1 MKGHPDLTQLINKI
15 FSCFLAYLEISFIPL
30 VLAFVLVT
38 SKTFKKGSKQ
48 QKCNKPTTTSTTLT
62 STITTK
68 QKSFNHLLYFFYG
81 IFMFCKQTKLSSTFL
96 VFFFRPVFRRLFSF
110 SLLDL
115 LPWVYTNVCV
125 CASFWYLQRKTFAVS
140 HHGKSGGLTLD
151 WQTGF
156 ALAEGADSAIV
167 WQYKFSQLRGSSDDG
182 KSKLK
187 LHFQDHET
195 RAIETKV
202 STKYRYDY

>member
-1 MKGHPDLTQLINKI
+1 MD
-15 FSCFLAYLEISFIPL
+15 
-30 VLAFVLVT
+30 
-38 SKTFKKGSKQ
+38 
-48 QKCNKPTTTSTTLT
+48 
-62 STITTK
+62 
-68 QKSFNHLLYFFYG
+68 
-81 IFMFCKQTKLSSTFL
+81 M
-96 VFFFRPVFRRLFSF
+96 
-110 SLLDL
+110 
-115 LPWVYTNVCV
+115 
-125 CASFWYLQRKTFAVS
+125 QRKTFAVS

-151 WQTGF
+151 WQSGF

-202 STKYRYDY
+202 SMRMLVNNLYLAGGGRG

>member
-1 MKGHPDLTQLINKI
+1 MQIKI
-15 FSCFLAYLEISFIPL
+15 
-30 VLAFVLVT
+30 
-38 SKTFKKGSKQ
+38 
-48 QKCNKPTTTSTTLT
+48 
-62 STITTK
+62 
-68 QKSFNHLLYFFYG
+68 LY
-81 IFMFCKQTKLSSTFL
+81 
-96 VFFFRPVFRRLFSF
+96 F
-110 SLLDL
+110 SLLHSSL
-115 LPWVYTNVCV
+115 GSPTSWTTLSYPAFHLSHSHGSVSGVVAWLFALVYLCACV
-125 CASFWYLQRKTFAVS
+125 RYIKIQRKTFAVS

-202 STKYRYDY
+202 SNHTRIRKF

>member
-1 MKGHPDLTQLINKI
+1 MLSTQEPHPCPLSLIYPSYTDN
-15 FSCFLAYLEISFIPL
+15 FID
-30 VLAFVLVT
+30 
-38 SKTFKKGSKQ
+38 KQ
-48 QKCNKPTTTSTTLT
+48 QREQLQQQKP
-62 STITTK
+62 
-68 QKSFNHLLYFFYG
+68 NLL
-81 IFMFCKQTKLSSTFL
+81 IIWSTFL
-96 VFFFRPVFRRLFSF
+96 WYFHVFVNIANKNSIFFSF
-110 SLLDL
+110 TFFSWLPYILDDTFISGFSSLSFSWFRIRCGCLVVRL
-115 LPWVYTNVCV
+115 GVSVCV
-125 CASFWYLQRKTFAVS
+125 CVRYIKIQRKTFAVS

-156 ALAEGADSAIV
+156 ALAEGADAAIV

-202 STKYRYDY
+202 SNHTRIRKF